1 MTPILPIRER
11 LFDTDPYEDFP
22 VRESEVKGWNSQ
34 HPKLAELITETQ
46 PRLIVEVGS
55 WLGASALFMAEHTDA
70 HILCIDTWTGA
81 PEMWD
86 NKNDPE
92 RYQALRI
99 ENGYPTI
106 YRDFMSN
113 VIRAGKEEQITPW
126 PVPST
131 IALELLNQWGYRPD
145 LIYIDGDHTERQV
158 KQDISLSAQMFP
170 RIICGD
176 DFHSW
181 ASVKSAVRSWFPD
194 AHASETGLW
203 WVDRRNRVTS
213 AAIE

>member
-1 MTPILPIRER
+1 MIPIRER
-11 LFDTDPYEDFP
+11 LYDTDPYLDFP
-22 VRESEVKGWNSQ
+22 VRESKVNGWNSR
-34 HPKLAELITETQ
+34 HPKLAELIRETN
-46 PRLIVEVGS
+46 PRFIVEIGS
-55 WLGASALFMAEHTDA
+55 WLGASALFMAEQTDA
-70 HILCIDTWTGA
+70 HILCVDTWLGA

-99 ENGYPTI
+99 EHGYPTI

-113 VIRAGKEEQITPW
+113 VIAAGKRDQITPW
-126 PVPST
+126 PVPSA
-131 IALELLNQWGYRPD
+131 IALELLNQWGYKPD

-158 KQDISLSAQMFP
+158 KLDISLSAQLFP

-176 DFHSW
+176 DFLAW
-181 ASVKSAVRSWFPD
+181 KSVQSAVKSWFPD
-194 AHASETGLW
+194 VNVSETGYW
-203 WVDRRNRVTS
+203 WVDRTKRVSS